1 MANDPTALVE
11 QHLQMMTEISVEDEA
26 TAQQALAYA
35 LSAVGGMN
43 QRLSATQQ
51 PTASLAMPV
60 DDIVKKLENW
70 IKRLVA
76 KLTEIVRW
84 VLSDPKI
91 RVDPAHSGRSRCLV
105 RPGQHRGCARR
116 TFKARHRP
124 HRPPQSRRRPQQLLA
139 LVDCW
144 VSQMTLLGPTRR
156 VGRDARRR
164 RGGRS
169 GRGFVGRRGPH
180 TGSRVVAVPAG

>member
-1 MANDPTALVE
+1 MANDPTALLE

-76 KLTEIVRW
+76 KLTEIATK
-84 VLSDPKI
+84 L
-91 RVDPAHSGRSRCLV
+91 
-105 RPGQHRGCARR
+105 
-116 TFKARHRP
+116 KA
-124 HRPPQSRRRPQQLLA
+124 SFSIT
-139 LVDCW
+139 VGTTISVTISC
-144 VSQMTLLGPTRR
+144 GPF
-156 VGRDARRR
+156 G
-164 RGGRS
+164 
-169 GRGFVGRRGPH
+169 
-180 TGSRVVAVPAG
+180 